1 MSISFANV
9 YSLLLSN
16 PCTHT
21 LFFCGVLQLNIGITS
36 FVNASM
42 TEQLINVDV
51 RAGFDEPTY
60 DYLSIY
66 LENTTTPHLHIVG
79 HSLGGGIAS
88 IVAANLFENDYDSF
102 ITSFGVCSPGVLYSS
117 AKFGCNMWCNI
128 YCNRWYNTKPYYSLQ
143 YM

>member
-1 MSISFANV
+1 MKVLIYHIICQCNS
-9 YSLLLSN
+9 LLSN

-21 LFFCGVLQLNIGITS
+21 YWNNIITAMIYY
-36 FVNASM
+36 ASM
-42 TEQLINVDV
+42 TEQLINADV
-51 RAGFDEPTY
+51 RAGFDEPIY
-60 DYLSIY
+60 DYLSTIY
-66 LENTTTPHLHIVG
+66 DYLSTHLHIVG
-79 HSLGGGIAS
+79 HALGGGIAS

-102 ITSFGVCSPGVLYSS
+102 ITSFGVLYSS